1 MAGRWARG
9 PAVSSRAARAVF
21 LQGCRGD
28 ALRQEVIPAES
39 PPRAREPPAETQGC
53 AAPCSPWFD
62 EAADV
67 LRFVPG
73 AIACLLLSAESK
85 GLGQNE
91 PPHHSL
97 LQLEASETETEARSG
112 EGTLPRPHGGVP
124 GRISASYL
132 APVLLRGFFP
142 ECSSVHY

>member
-1 MAGRWARG
+1 M
-9 PAVSSRAARAVF
+9 
-21 LQGCRGD
+21 
-28 ALRQEVIPAES
+28 
-39 PPRAREPPAETQGC
+39 
-53 AAPCSPWFD
+53 
-62 EAADV
+62 

-91 PPHHSL
+91 PPHHGL
-97 LQLEASETETEARSG
+97 LQLEASETEARSG
-112 EGTLPRPHGGVP
+112 EGTLPRLHGGVP